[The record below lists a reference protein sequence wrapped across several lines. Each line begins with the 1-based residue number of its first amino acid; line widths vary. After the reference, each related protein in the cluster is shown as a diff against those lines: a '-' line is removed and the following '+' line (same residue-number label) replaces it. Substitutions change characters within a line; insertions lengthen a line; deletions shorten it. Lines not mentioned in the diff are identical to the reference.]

1 MLGCAPRR
9 DPPFPETQHPRDA
22 AAFPRVPSLE
32 PRRGCR
38 KTRPGESDSPVTLTA
53 KPRDR
58 RSSSFLTFSSSR
70 SRLHSAPTA
79 GKRGVGASRPEKPR
93 DNARSGER
101 SNVAAAG
108 AKRRAESSAKAEKA
122 FSKKSAPAR
131 GAALV
136 TPRFWDKAAALAEE
150 TLGTLSPGSRRRLS
164 EIASTKS
171 GAKARVEGADSPSLS
186 PRREKKFR
194 GAALTVPDLLVPSG
208 VAGVS
213 GLSSLAIPSPSE
225 TAEHRLNINSPH
237 LGDLPSALGVRR
249 SPRGGRAEAPTS
261 ARGDVL
267 SATGS
272 PKTLLGRRGN
282 ASDTKGTAKE
292 GIDKGT
298 NALMVAGG
306 GPVKKRRP
314 PRLTIANSNASPL
327 LENDEAGTPLLGL
340 GTGGHVV
347 GDVPGLRGSARTGS
361 MTLRKAVLERW
372 GGIPTPR
379 EQDMALTPNDVNIA
393 ISPTQFLTTP
403 R

>member
-1 MLGCAPRR
+1 M
-9 DPPFPETQHPRDA
+9 
-22 AAFPRVPSLE
+22 
-32 PRRGCR
+32 
-38 KTRPGESDSPVTLTA
+38 
-53 KPRDR
+53 
-58 RSSSFLTFSSSR
+58 
-70 SRLHSAPTA
+70 
-79 GKRGVGASRPEKPR
+79 
-93 DNARSGER
+93 
-101 SNVAAAG
+101 
-108 AKRRAESSAKAEKA
+108 
-122 FSKKSAPAR
+122 
-131 GAALV
+131 
-136 TPRFWDKAAALAEE
+136 
-150 TLGTLSPGSRRRLS
+150 
-164 EIASTKS
+164 
-171 GAKARVEGADSPSLS
+171 S

-208 VAGVS
+208 VSGVS
-213 GLSSLAIPSPSE
+213 GLASLAIPSPSD
-225 TAEHRLNINSPH
+225 AEQRLNMASPH

-261 ARGDVL
+261 ARGDL
-267 SATGS
+267 RSATGS
-272 PKTLLGRRGN
+272 PKTLLGIKRS

-327 LENDEAGTPLLGL
+327 LENDLGTPLLGL

-393 ISPTQFLTTP
+393 MSPTQFLTTP

>member
-1 MLGCAPRR
+1 
-9 DPPFPETQHPRDA
+9 
-22 AAFPRVPSLE
+22 
-32 PRRGCR
+32 
-38 KTRPGESDSPVTLTA
+38 
-53 KPRDR
+53 
-58 RSSSFLTFSSSR
+58 
-70 SRLHSAPTA
+70 
-79 GKRGVGASRPEKPR
+79 
-93 DNARSGER
+93 
-101 SNVAAAG
+101 
-108 AKRRAESSAKAEKA
+108 
-122 FSKKSAPAR
+122 
-131 GAALV
+131 
-136 TPRFWDKAAALAEE
+136 
-150 TLGTLSPGSRRRLS
+150 
-164 EIASTKS
+164 
-171 GAKARVEGADSPSLS
+171 LS

-208 VAGVS
+208 VSGVS
-213 GLSSLAIPSPSE
+213 GLSSLAIPSPSD
-225 TAEHRLNINSPH
+225 AEQRLNMASPH

-261 ARGDVL
+261 ARGDLL

-272 PKTLLGRRGN
+272 GAKKT
-282 ASDTKGTAKE
+282 KM
-292 GIDKGT
+292 I
-298 NALMVAGG
+298 VG

-393 ISPTQFLTTP
+393 MSPTQFLTTP

>member
-1 MLGCAPRR
+1 M
-9 DPPFPETQHPRDA
+9 
-22 AAFPRVPSLE
+22 
-32 PRRGCR
+32 
-38 KTRPGESDSPVTLTA
+38 
-53 KPRDR
+53 
-58 RSSSFLTFSSSR
+58 
-70 SRLHSAPTA
+70 
-79 GKRGVGASRPEKPR
+79 
-93 DNARSGER
+93 
-101 SNVAAAG
+101 
-108 AKRRAESSAKAEKA
+108 
-122 FSKKSAPAR
+122 
-131 GAALV
+131 
-136 TPRFWDKAAALAEE
+136 PRFWDKAAALAEE

-208 VAGVS
+208 VTGVS
-213 GLSSLAIPSPSE
+213 GLSSLAIPSPSD
-225 TAEHRLNINSPH
+225 AEQRLNINSPH

-261 ARGDVL
+261 ARGDL
-267 SATGS
+267 RSATGS
-272 PKTLLGRRGN
+272 PKTLLGIKRS
-282 ASDTKGTAKE
+282 ASDTKGTPLNE
-292 GIDKGT
+292 GIDKGIDT
-298 NALMVAGG
+298 KKIVG

-393 ISPTQFLTTP
+393 MSPTQFLTTP